1 MYVFVLICIFFIY
14 YEGYKFDDGVC
25 YFFIGI
31 LIVLFYRYLVL
42 KMLFFSMIWFFLWF
56 FLCILLDRKVI
67 GCIVLFD
74 NLDLLFG
81 KVGIFWVGVNIKSCC
96 VVNFVFI

>member
-1 MYVFVLICIFFIY
+1 
-14 YEGYKFDDGVC
+14 
-25 YFFIGI
+25 
-31 LIVLFYRYLVL
+31 
-42 KMLFFSMIWFFLWF
+42 MIWFFLWF